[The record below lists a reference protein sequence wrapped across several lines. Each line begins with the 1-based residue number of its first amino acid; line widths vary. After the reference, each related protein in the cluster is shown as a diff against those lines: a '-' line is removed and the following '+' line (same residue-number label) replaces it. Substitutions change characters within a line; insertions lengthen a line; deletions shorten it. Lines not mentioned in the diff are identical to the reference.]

1 MRCAR
6 LPRHH
11 TYTHYTIFPYSIHT
25 ITGDTRLPHRPSAW
39 EQQNLCPCH
48 ACKAP
53 PNSCQAHP
61 NSCQAHPN
69 ACQTHPNPSAPL
81 PSWSSAWKEGPVC
94 SCQAH
99 PNSCQAHPN
108 ACQTHP
114 NPCQACY
121 AYEHEHV
128 PHGRQH
134 FRIVCQWQK
143 NMLGHRLDD
152 HLPLPGHDSGRR
164 RHRHRRQ
171 KLRSRQRP
179 QPRRFHRCFQRC
191 RHDCP

>member
-39 EQQNLCPCH
+39 EQRNLCPCH
-48 ACKAP
+48 ACK
-53 PNSCQAHP
+53 
-61 NSCQAHPN
+61 
-69 ACQTHPNPSAPL
+69 
-81 PSWSSAWKEGPVC
+81 
-94 SCQAH
+94 AH